1 MPARPPLQRDLDRT
15 RADILRVATEHFTNT
30 GYFGARV
37 DEIAAET
44 ATTKRMI
51 YYCFGSKDGLFAA
64 CLSEVYSAIRSFEES
79 LNLDELSPSEA
90 IARYVSETI
99 RYHEA
104 HPELALLVRTE
115 NLMDA
120 MHLADDGV
128 EPMSRSIVHILD
140 DVLERG
146 RATGEFR
153 SGPTGIELHV
163 AVSGLANFRITNAGS
178 IKALFGFAMRDPDRL
193 DHDIDQYV
201 AMMLGWLS
209 PLSDRRAEQAGAQRV
224 DVPSLAE
231 STL

>member
-1 MPARPPLQRDLDRT
+1 MSASRTAPRDLART
-15 RADILRVATEHFTNT
+15 EAEILEVATEHFTRT
-30 GYFGARV
+30 GYYGARI
-37 DEIAAET
+37 DEIAAQIS
-44 ATTKRMI
+44 ATKRMI

-209 PLSDRRAEQAGAQRV
+209 PLSDRRAEEAGAQRV

-231 STL
+231 ATL